1 VRRNAKLPRAG
12 KAPSQSHPW
21 RGRLFVLLEVGLFYL
36 FLKYVLFALFTA
48 FLYEPLPDR
57 SVAMEPTILGGDLFL
72 VEKFAYGYTRDSFPG
87 GLAPFSGRIFA
98 SDPKLGDVVVVR
110 WPGEG
115 RRDYVRRVI
124 GLPGDHIQM
133 IEGVLNI
140 NGRPVG
146 LQRLADNA
154 PSPFGPDM
162 RSEEDL
168 EILPNGV
175 RHPILRF
182 PALDGDSMNNTAA
195 FVVPPGQ
202 FFVLADNRDDS
213 ADSRLGPVYLPMEN
227 LVGRAVLLLGSIN
240 GGHFRFDRL
249 LQRIP

>member
-1 VRRNAKLPRAG
+1 MRRNARRPKAG
-12 KAPSQSHPW
+12 KVPSQSHPW
-21 RGRLFVLLEVGLFYL
+21 RGRFFVLLEVGLFYL

-72 VEKFAYGYTRDSFPG
+72 VEKFAYGYTRYSFPA

-115 RRDYVRRVI
+115 GRNWVRRVI
-124 GLPGDHIQM
+124 GLPGDRVQM
-133 IEGVLNI
+133 IDGVLTI
-140 NGRPVG
+140 NGKPVA
-146 LQRLADNA
+146 LEHLADNA
-154 PSPFGPDM
+154 PSPFGLDM
-162 RSEEDL
+162 QRADYL
-168 EILPNGV
+168 ESLPNGV
-175 RHPILRF
+175 RHPIARV
-182 PALDGDSMNNTAA
+182 PALDGDSLNNTAA
-195 FVVPPGQ
+195 FVVPPGH
-202 FFVLADNRDDS
+202 FFALGDNRDDS

-240 GGHFRFDRL
+240 GRHFRFDRL